1 MNSGRPS
8 LSPGNILG
16 AIKIIGKKAI
26 SDEGGGAEKFG
37 MDFTC

>member
-8 LSPGNILG
+8 LSLGNMSG
-16 AIKIIGKKAI
+16 AIKIIGKKGI
-26 SDEGGGAEKFG
+26 SDEAGGAEKFG